1 VFQAFNLVAS
11 LTAEQNITLPLR
23 LARRGLAQDPA
34 ADTAGGGDDRELHGV
49 LQVQRVSW
57 ARWG

>member
-23 LARRGLAQDPA
+23 LARRGLAQDLA
-34 ADTAGGGDDRELHGV
+34 ADTAPGGRH
-49 LQVQRVSW
+49 R
-57 ARWG
+57 RWRR